1 MGITALEAFHAG
13 RNSSSDPSGNRTIIL
28 GKIFIQRDFFPL
40 PWLSKGFFIILEFFP
55 VFGALE
61 LLPGLS
67 WVVQGGDVGREQP
80 LLQMEKTGNSEASTD
95 GSLLPPGGSPRSI
108 SGGVLEWQREVKERT
123 ELNPSPHSPLFIPA
137 GDFGIL
143 MLECHQDTWRA
154 HTQRNPGIS
163 PTHPEGLRWDLELG
177 AAGGGE
183 MLQLCTIPSYSQI
196 SWIQDE
202 PLGNLAAPSVLEGI
216 PSQLPKQGL
225 PKERKTGKT
234 ATPKYKDDGEF
245 PKDREFQCG
254 FS

>member
-1 MGITALEAFHAG
+1 M
-13 RNSSSDPSGNRTIIL
+13 
-28 GKIFIQRDFFPL
+28 
-40 PWLSKGFFIILEFFP
+40 
-55 VFGALE
+55 FGALE

-95 GSLLPPGGSPRSI
+95 GSLLPPGCSPRSI

-177 AAGGGE
+177 AAGVGE

-234 ATPKYKDDGEF
+234 ASPKYKDDGEF

-254 FS
+254 FSRDLGICSLWEAGGKREGTFLGYLGAFFWHELGFSMGIPSFSSSLIRFPGQIFK